1 MNLMSYVLNVIGQ
14 VDMKKIKIQISSEK
28 KENDIYEDI
37 KRNSGND
44 E

>member
-14 VDMKKIKIQISSEK
+14 VDMKKIKIQISSDK
-28 KENDIYEDI
+28 NENDIYEDI